1 MATVK
6 RTYVL
11 SADKTRAAVVD
22 SAGKWAVWDGKGNKG
37 KHVHDTAAAAL
48 QEKEK

>member
-1 MATVK
+1 MATVS

-11 SADKTRAAVVD
+11 SKDSKRAAVVD
-22 SAGKWAVWDGKGNKG
+22 SAGKWALWADGRKG

-48 QEKEK
+48 SSKE